1 MSLPTEKTKGLK
13 SLLENYPRD
22 WPPKEYFVH
31 ESMVTKRQIKKL
43 KELIENK
50 SGETEIDD
58 FIRRHP
64 VVLTMLLDFLSTG
77 HHGAW
82 VIPKKIIRS
91 KVSANMPG
99 LIPDFIV
106 GGRSSSGFAWVVFE
120 LKGIK
125 DNLFTVKKNNL
136 SFTSFANRGI
146 CQLLDYIDF
155 CGKAQSYIRDIL
167 KLTDFRE
174 PKGFLIIGTE
184 DELDN
189 ERKKDLKA
197 AWNRNVSKLHIR
209 SYSALLRSGERMYN
223 SYHKKV

>member
-1 MSLPTEKTKGLK
+1 MSFTLPTKKTNGLK
-13 SLLENYPRD
+13 DLLENYPKD
-22 WPPKEYFVH
+22 WPPEEYFVH
-31 ESMVTKRQIKKL
+31 ESMVSKRQIKKL
-43 KELIENK
+43 TEFIESK
-50 SGETEIDD
+50 RGETEIDD
-58 FIRRHP
+58 FIKKNP
-64 VVLTMLLDFLSTG
+64 VVLTMVLDFLSTG

-91 KVSANMPG
+91 KVSVNIPG

-106 GGRSSSGFAWVVFE
+106 GGRSSSGFAWVVVE

-136 SFTSFANRGI
+136 SFNSIANRGI
-146 CQLLDYIDF
+146 CQLLEYIDF
-155 CGKAQSYIRDIL
+155 CGKAQSHIRDIL

-184 DELDN
+184 DEFDN

-197 AWNRNVSKLHIR
+197 AWNRNVEKLYIR

-223 SYHKKV
+223 E